1 MHRDRPTTTLMN
13 TSYRSV
19 MVSSPRGARIL
30 MRGVAEDGIGRGNA
44 GAPSHVSC
52 NARNSGEFDD
62 VWYSIKTMATA
73 SMLPETRER
82 MS

>member
-30 MRGVAEDGIGRGNA
+30 MRGVAEDRIGRGNA
-44 GAPSHVSC
+44 GAPSHLSC
-52 NARNSGEFDD
+52 NARNSDEVDD
-62 VWYSIKTMATA
+62 ARYSIKTMVTVFV
-73 SMLPETRER
+73 LPETRER